1 MSVRRQKPSYGLPE
15 ASPLSVLEG
24 GSDAHSATASTSG
37 MPWRAISRW
46 AAASSRL
53 PGRANG
59 SGTGIGGMARSPSA
73 IVRHTISA
81 SEHALTDSL
90 SGGSAS
96 AAASVHG
103 SLCQSPSSS
112 SGVVSPLAGRC
123 PVGAEGLLR
132 TRDVL

>member
-24 GSDAHSATASTSG
+24 GSDTHSATASTSG
-37 MPWRAISRW
+37 MPWRAISRR
-46 AAASSRL
+46 AASSSRL

-73 IVRHTISA
+73 IVRHTASA
-81 SEHALTDSL
+81 SEPAPADSL
-90 SGGSAS
+90 LGGSAP
-96 AAASVHG
+96 AASAHEP
-103 SLCQSPSSS
+103 SSRIPSSS
-112 SGVVSPLAGRC
+112 GEVSPLAGRC